1 MCPNYRFII
10 LHQKQ
15 KKRQYKHKNNAVM
28 QKFVDVAH
36 FYIYNNGDKSLQY

>member
-10 LHQKQ
+10 LHKKQ
-15 KKRQYKHKNNAVM
+15 KNVNINTKIMLLCK
-28 QKFVDVAH
+28 KFVDVAH